1 MVTFALGMA
10 LVHMAQ
16 RWLERRYL
24 PATGW
29 DSGLRNS
36 VSTGVG
42 YLGVA
47 IVLVCALTATGV
59 GFSQIALVASALSV
73 GIGFGLQQIVQ
84 NFVSGVIILIERP
97 IKVGDWVNV
106 GGVEGDIRRIRVRDT
121 HA

>member
-1 MVTFALGMA
+1 DRLVSRFGKLGQTVHIGSAVISPSAVAIGVVTFALGMA
-10 LVHMAQ
+10 LVHLAQ

-29 DSGLRNS
+29 DTGLRNS

-84 NFVSGVIILIERP
+84 NFVSG
-97 IKVGDWVNV
+97 
-106 GGVEGDIRRIRVRDT
+106 
-121 HA
+121 